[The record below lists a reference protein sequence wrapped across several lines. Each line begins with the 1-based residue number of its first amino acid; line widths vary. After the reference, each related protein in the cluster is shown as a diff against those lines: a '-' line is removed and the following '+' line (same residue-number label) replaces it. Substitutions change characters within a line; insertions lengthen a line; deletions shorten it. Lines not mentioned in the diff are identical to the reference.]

1 VIEAALINES
11 WGSAVDWDGLVDR
24 AVRQAIAETP
34 FHAVIDAPATI
45 ELSVRLTSDCEVQAL
60 NRDYRGKDKP
70 TNVLSF
76 PMFAP
81 EQIATLAESDDPEIL
96 LGDIALALE
105 TCAREAA
112 ERNIPLEAHATHLII
127 HGVLHLLGYDHIEED
142 EAQAM
147 EAIERVVLREL
158 GLHDPYED

>member
-1 VIEAALINES
+1 MLEIAVINQN
-11 WGSAVDWDGLVDR
+11 WDAETEWDTLADGV
-24 AVRQAIAETP
+24 VRQALAKTP
-34 FHAVIDAPATI
+34 YSLLIDAPAAI

-112 ERNIPLEAHATHLII
+112 ERNIPLEAHAAHLII
-127 HGVLHLLGYDHIEED
+127 HGVLHLLGYDHIEEN

>member
-1 VIEAALINES
+1 VLEIAVINQNWEAAP
-11 WGSAVDWDGLVDR
+11 DWDGSADK
-24 AVRQAIAETP
+24 AVRHALAKTP
-34 FHAVIDAPATI
+34 YSLLADAPSAI
-45 ELSVRLTSDCEVQAL
+45 ELSIRLTSDSEVRAL

-81 EQIATLAESDDPEIL
+81 DEIAGLADSDDPEIL

-105 TCAREAA
+105 TCTREAA